1 MQRRIITIAFIVAC
15 LMICSGCTKSIT
27 TPPAAQ
33 SQLDT
38 QSGNVTEPSGTEMSK
53 PSDLAAAGSADD
65 VLPQSPLDIQIEQPV
80 EGQILNQQEIQVVGR
95 TAPGAVVTIN
105 DQIIVAD
112 EKGNFEIQLSLESGF
127 QVIEIEA
134 SNSLGEDKILE
145 LTVDI
150 EPE

>member
-1 MQRRIITIAFIVAC
+1 
-15 LMICSGCTKSIT
+15 
-27 TPPAAQ
+27 
-33 SQLDT
+33 
-38 QSGNVTEPSGTEMSK
+38 MSK

-80 EGQILNQQEIQVVGR
+80 EGQILNLQEIQVVGR

-112 EKGNFEIQLSLESGF
+112 GKGNFEIQLSLESGF